1 MKNNVK
7 YLRRS
12 QEFDLTQ
19 EELAKVLGVSRT
31 TVAAIESGGS
41 TSDEIVMKIS
51 DFFKRDPREIFFIND
66 VASSLQ
72 SNSA

>member
-19 EELAKVLGVSRT
+19 EELAKVLNVSRT
-31 TVAAIESGGS
+31 TITSIESGGS
-41 TSDEIVMKIS
+41 TSDEMVMKIS
-51 DFFKRDPREIFFIND
+51 DFFKKDPREIFFVDD
-66 VASSLQ
+66 VASNLQ
-72 SNSA
+72 INSA